1 MEEARIVTS
10 WGLSID
16 CKAFLDSILPQG
28 LSRLDL
34 VLPQFALDPSA
45 GCLVISREYSFY
57 NPKPKF
63 GTRLAEESPGTEK
76 LRRVLATP
84 RPRSWT
90 FIHAACRQR
99 ICRCCLKAANF
110 RPAPCGSSAGS
121 SEHIH

>member
-1 MEEARIVTS
+1 MEEAQDRNFVGPFNRLQ
-10 WGLSID
+10 GL
-16 CKAFLDSILPQG
+16 LDSILPQG